1 METIIILAI
10 AVVAGLL
17 TFIALTLKS
26 ISRDLFRIRRFLD
39 EHEHELIEL
48 RFKEYMETGKNTH

>member
-17 TFIALTLKS
+17 TFIALTLNS

-39 EHEHELIEL
+39 DHEHELIIWKQKKIHTNKIKTE
-48 RFKEYMETGKNTH
+48 